1 MLSQAAQFY
10 VWLTVIL
17 YVVSFYA
24 FVLLGKFPVLTLH
37 YLTIVK
43 KNNYSHANMSL
54 TMWLGKSQFSLLYSV
69 RLTEITCL
77 SKGTA
82 QFQSCHD
89 ATGCGGNEVPGV
101 STARDCCLGNGL
113 PFQDGSGICRQCIGK
128 QLHVRGI
135 YLVCWSNLASE
146 DKVSLLS
153 YEWSQSHMK
162 PSIG

>member
-1 MLSQAAQFY
+1 MCDL
-10 VWLTVIL
+10 L
-17 YVVSFYA
+17 YLVRSFLLCLC
-24 FVLLGKFPVLTLH
+24 FVGEVPLLTLH

-43 KNNYSHANMSL
+43 KKNYSHAVHAEDVHANMSL
-54 TMWLGKSQFSLLYSV
+54 TMWLGKYQFSLLYSV

-77 SKGTA
+77 SKGIA

-113 PFQDGSGICRQCIGK
+113 SFQDGSRICRQCIGK

-146 DKVSLLS
+146 DKVSLPS
-153 YEWSQSHMK
+153 YAEWSQSHMK